1 MFRPIIQRAKLKTWN
16 LYIYRIGPL
25 GGEAN
30 LLLLDQVKSG
40 WHARIKLIILGWL
53 IEKPNNSYV
62 VWSGGS
68 DISSS
73 IQNPGFLNVQ
83 ECNYAQVWFVNIS
96 LNIRIFFVILILRNC
111 KELPLLFFFFFWFLN
126 LKYLICSNFSWKNQ

>member
-25 GGEAN
+25 GGEAI

-96 LNIRIFFVILILRNC
+96 LNIRFFFFFLLHLLLGIVKNY
-111 KELPLLFFFFFWFLN
+111 LFFFFFF
-126 LKYLICSNFSWKNQ
+126 FFFFFKN

>member
-16 LYIYRIGPL
+16 LYIYRIGLL

-40 WHARIKLIILGWL
+40 WHTRIKLIILGWL

-96 LNIRIFFVILILRNC
+96 LNIRFFFWLHLFLGIVKNY
-111 KELPLLFFFFFWFLN
+111 LFFFFVWFLN